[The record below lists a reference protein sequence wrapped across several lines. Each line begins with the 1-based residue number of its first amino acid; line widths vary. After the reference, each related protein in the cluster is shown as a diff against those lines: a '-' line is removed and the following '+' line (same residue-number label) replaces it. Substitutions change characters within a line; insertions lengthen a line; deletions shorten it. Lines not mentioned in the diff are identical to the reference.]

1 MNCTQETYRRCL
13 AAVAPREVAAARANG
28 VYAATWNSKPRGQP
42 DHVRRAQA
50 LDLVSNRPQTTKQLR
65 ARLQLTITS
74 TYRLMCR
81 LERDGLV
88 SHSYINLNGNAQALW
103 SAVTP

>member
-1 MNCTQETYRRCL
+1 MNVTQETYRRCL

-28 VYAATWNSKPRGQP
+28 VYAATWNSKVRGQP

-50 LDLVSNRPQTTKQLR
+50 LDLVRNRPQTTKQLCR
-65 ARLQLTITS
+65 RLQLTMAA
-74 TYRLMCR
+74 TYHLMCR
-81 LERDGLV
+81 LENEGLV
-88 SHSYINLNGNAQALW
+88 SRRYVNQDGNAHALW